1 MFVSAGRCGPPTA
14 TGQCWVGT
22 VATASRHHRARNH
35 IPLKPFADCYN
46 QALAK
51 GSVSSMS
58 TAGEERL
65 SDVQHIRLA
74 DMPTEHLNPLLD
86 RQFVSG
92 KKAMLARLVL
102 RAGCVVPL
110 HRHENEQITYILE
123 GALKFSLQG
132 KDIIVRAGEILV
144 IPADVPHSAEALED
158 TVDLDVFC
166 PPRADW
172 ISGADAY
179 LRK

>member
-1 MFVSAGRCGPPTA
+1 
-14 TGQCWVGT
+14 
-22 VATASRHHRARNH
+22 
-35 IPLKPFADCYN
+35 
-46 QALAK
+46 
-51 GSVSSMS
+51 MS
-58 TAGEERL
+58 TAEKEK
-65 SDVQHIRLA
+65 SSNVQHVRLA

-86 RQFVSG
+86 RQFVAGEKS
-92 KKAMLARLVL
+92 MLARLIL

-110 HRHENEQITYILE
+110 HSHENEQITYILE

-132 KDIIVRAGEILV
+132 KEVIVRAGEILV
-144 IPADVPHSAEALED
+144 IPSHVPHSAEALED

-172 ISGADAY
+172 ISGTDAY

>member
-1 MFVSAGRCGPPTA
+1 
-14 TGQCWVGT
+14 
-22 VATASRHHRARNH
+22 
-35 IPLKPFADCYN
+35 
-46 QALAK
+46 
-51 GSVSSMS
+51 MS
-58 TAGEERL
+58 TAEKEK
-65 SDVQHIRLA
+65 SSNVQHVRLR

-86 RQFVSG
+86 RQFVAGEKS
-92 KKAMLARLVL
+92 MLARLIL
-102 RAGCVVPL
+102 RKGCIVPL
-110 HRHENEQITYILE
+110 HSHENEQITYILE

-144 IPADVPHSAEALED
+144 IPSNVPHSAEALED

>member
-1 MFVSAGRCGPPTA
+1 MN
-14 TGQCWVGT
+14 T
-22 VATASRHHRARNH
+22 VE
-35 IPLKPFADCYN
+35 KD
-46 QALAK
+46 
-51 GSVSSMS
+51 G
-58 TAGEERL
+58 L
-65 SDVQHIRLA
+65 SKVQHIRLE

-86 RQFVSG
+86 RQFVAGEKS
-92 KKAMLARLVL
+92 MLARLIL

-110 HRHENEQITYILE
+110 HSHENEQITYILQ
-123 GALKFSLQG
+123 GALKFSLPKG
-132 KDIIVRAGEILV
+132 EVIVRAGEILV
-144 IPADVPHSAEALED
+144 IPGNVPHSAEALED